1 VSKDVTEAA
10 RRMVSVDALRGFDMF
25 WLVGGTGLALAIVK
39 LFGPGV
45 QAVLLPQF
53 DHCKWAGCT
62 FYDLIY
68 PLFIFVVGMSVVFSI
83 EKYKGGEKNRRVYK
97 RIARRFVLL
106 FVLGVLF
113 YGGFNRPWPDIRLLG
128 VLQRIAICYLVAALL
143 YYHFSIET
151 LAGVAAGVLIGYWAL
166 FTFVPVPSTGLCSF
180 TVDSNWHRFMDELLL
195 PGRKYDGTWDNNG
208 LLATLPAVAT
218 CLLGVFAALLIK
230 SDRIPDKRKLAVCI
244 SGGLLM
250 VALGWLWGF
259 QFPVIK
265 RIWSPSYV
273 LVAGGYSYVLLG
285 LFYLVVDVWQ
295 YRKWVGPFVW
305 IGANPLTIY
314 LAREF
319 VDFNAFAERFVGG
332 SIANAVGPDVAYLLQ
347 MIVSLALSLLVV
359 WFLYRK
365 KIFLRV

>member
-1 VSKDVTEAA
+1 MSNEVAETP

-39 LFGPGV
+39 LFSPRV
-45 QAVLLPQF
+45 QEVLLPQF
-53 DHCKWAGCT
+53 DHCKWAGCH

-68 PLFIFVVGMSVVFSI
+68 PLFIFVVGMSVVFSL
-83 EKYKGGEKNRRVYK
+83 EKYKGSGINRGAYK

-106 FVLGVLF
+106 FLLGVLF

-151 LAGVAAGVLIGYWAL
+151 LAGVAAGLLIGYWAL
-166 FTFVPVPSTGLCSF
+166 FTFIPVPSTGVCSF
-180 TVDSNWHRFMDELLL
+180 TVDANWHRFMDELLL

-208 LLATLPAVAT
+208 LLATLPAIAT

-244 SGGLLM
+244 GGGILM
-250 VALGWLWGF
+250 VVLGWLWGF

-273 LVAGGYSYVLLG
+273 LVAGGYSYVFLG
-285 LFYLVVDVWQ
+285 FFYLVVDVWQ
-295 YRKWVGPFVW
+295 YRKWVQPFVW

-319 VDFNAFAERFVGG
+319 ADFNEFSERFVGG
-332 SIANAVGPDVAYLLQ
+332 SIANAAGPDIAYLLK
-347 MIVSLALSLLVV
+347 MTVSLALSLLVV